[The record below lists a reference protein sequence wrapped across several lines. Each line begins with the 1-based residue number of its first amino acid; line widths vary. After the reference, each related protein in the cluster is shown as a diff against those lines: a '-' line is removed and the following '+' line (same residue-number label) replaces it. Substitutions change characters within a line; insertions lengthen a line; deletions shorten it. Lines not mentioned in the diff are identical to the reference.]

1 MSDVT
6 ATGIREISLV
16 ILPVT
21 DQDRSIDFYEQ
32 LGLEKRRDDP
42 FGDSYRWVEVYAPL
56 GSTGIAV
63 APPPEGRPVEPQAT
77 GITFQTADI
86 DATHAELRSRGLDVD
101 EEITRMGGPVPP
113 MFWVRDPDGHSMIV
127 VQPLD

>member
-21 DQDRSIDFYEQ
+21 DQDRSIDFYEK

-42 FGDSYRWVEVYAPL
+42 FGDSYRWVEVYAPI

-63 APPPEGRPVEPQAT
+63 APPPAGRPIEPQST
-77 GITFQTADI
+77 GITFSTADI

-113 MFWVRDPDGHSMIV
+113 MFWVRDPDGHSLIV
-127 VQPLD
+127 VQPL

>member
-21 DQDRSIDFYEQ
+21 DQDRSIDYYEK
-32 LGLEKRRDDP
+32 LGLEKRTDTP
-42 FGDSYRWVEVYAPL
+42 FGGNYRWVEMYAPI
-56 GSTGIAV
+56 GSTGIAI
-63 APPPEGRPVEPQAT
+63 APPPEGRPVEAQST
-77 GITFQTADI
+77 GITFQTSDI
-86 DATHAELRSRGLDVD
+86 EATHAELRSRGLDVD
-101 EEITRMGGPVPP
+101 EEIQRMGGPVPP
-113 MFWVRDPDGHSMIV
+113 MFWVRDPDGHSLIV